1 PPCSSRP
8 QGPWGLVRVSQVSA
22 RPPGGPCARTRSG
35 TTPLDGR
42 APSPPSS
49 SAPVEA
55 TVANSPESRAELTA
69 PATRP
74 LERATILVVDDDP
87 VTRTVVSTVLK
98 LEEDYHV
105 LEAEDGRKALELARE
120 ARPGLV
126 ILDLTMPELD
136 GFSVC
141 RALRADHELAMVRV
155 LILSGHGDE
164 DDK

>member
-1 PPCSSRP
+1 M
-8 QGPWGLVRVSQVSA
+8 
-22 RPPGGPCARTRSG
+22 
-35 TTPLDGR
+35 
-42 APSPPSS
+42 
-49 SAPVEA
+49 
-55 TVANSPESRAELTA
+55 ANSPESRADLTA

-74 LERATILVVDDDP
+74 LQRATVLVVDDDA

-105 LEAEDGRKALELARE
+105 LEAEDGRQALELARE

-126 ILDLTMPELD
+126 VLDLSMPELD

-155 LILSGHGDE
+155 LILSGHGDAE
-164 DDK
+164 DRELAERMGADAYLTKPFTSLGLVEVVRQLTEE

>member
-1 PPCSSRP
+1 
-8 QGPWGLVRVSQVSA
+8 
-22 RPPGGPCARTRSG
+22 
-35 TTPLDGR
+35 
-42 APSPPSS
+42 
-49 SAPVEA
+49 
-55 TVANSPESRAELTA
+55 VANSPESRADLTA

-74 LERATILVVDDDP
+74 LQRATILVVDDDA

-105 LEAEDGRKALELARE
+105 LEAEDGRQALELARE

-126 ILDLTMPELD
+126 VLDLSMPELD

-155 LILSGHGDE
+155 LILSGHGDAE
-164 DDK
+164 DRELAERMGADAYLTKPFTSLGLVEVVRQLTEE

>member
-1 PPCSSRP
+1 
-8 QGPWGLVRVSQVSA
+8 
-22 RPPGGPCARTRSG
+22 
-35 TTPLDGR
+35 
-42 APSPPSS
+42 
-49 SAPVEA
+49 VEA

-74 LERATILVVDDDP
+74 LQRATVLVVDDDA

-105 LEAEDGRKALELARE
+105 LEAEDGRRALELARE

-126 ILDLTMPELD
+126 ILDLSMPELD

-141 RALRADHELAMVRV
+141 RALRADHELAMMRV

-164 DDK
+164 ADKELAERMGADAYLTKPFTSLGLVEVVRQLTGE

>member
-1 PPCSSRP
+1 M
-8 QGPWGLVRVSQVSA
+8 
-22 RPPGGPCARTRSG
+22 
-35 TTPLDGR
+35 
-42 APSPPSS
+42 
-49 SAPVEA
+49 
-55 TVANSPESRAELTA
+55 ANSPESRAELTA

-74 LERATILVVDDDP
+74 LQRATVLVVDDDA

-105 LEAEDGRKALELARE
+105 LEAEDGRQALELARE

-126 ILDLTMPELD
+126 VLDLSMPELD

-141 RALRADHELAMVRV
+141 RALRADHELAMMRV

-164 DDK
+164 ADKELAERMGADAYLTKPFTSLGLVEVVRQLTEE

>member
-1 PPCSSRP
+1 MAS
-8 QGPWGLVRVSQVSA
+8 
-22 RPPGGPCARTRSG
+22 
-35 TTPLDGR
+35 
-42 APSPPSS
+42 
-49 SAPVEA
+49 
-55 TVANSPESRAELTA
+55 SPESRAELTA

-74 LERATILVVDDDP
+74 LERATILVVDDDA

-141 RALRADHELAMVRV
+141 RALRADHELATVRV

-164 DDK
+164 DDKRLAERMGADAYLTKPFTSLGLVEVVRQLTEE